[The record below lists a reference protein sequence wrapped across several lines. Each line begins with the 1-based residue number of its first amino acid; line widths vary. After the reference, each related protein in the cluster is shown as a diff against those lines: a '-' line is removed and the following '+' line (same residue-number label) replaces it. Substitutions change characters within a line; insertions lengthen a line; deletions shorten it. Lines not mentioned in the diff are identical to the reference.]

1 MADENSGIDR
11 DRRIIEDAQAK
22 GRLATLG
29 AYFRLSGPGWL
40 QSAIT
45 LGGGSLGS
53 SLFLGVLAGFAL
65 LWLQPLAM
73 IMGIIMLSAIGYVTL
88 STGERPFDAINK
100 HINPVLGWG
109 WILATLMANCVWA
122 LPQFSLATAA
132 IKQNLLTNLAQ
143 NQSMS
148 PLQMDLTIGA
158 CVMVLCVIVVW
169 FYNSGGF
176 GLKIFNTLIK
186 LMVAGI
192 VLAFVGVVVIMSL
205 NGALDWGKIGGGLIP
220 DFSLFW
226 TPAET
231 FDVHIAAVSEEFRN
245 FWTSRIVSQQQDVMI
260 AAAATAV
267 GINMTFL
274 LPYSML
280 KRKWD
285 KNFRGLAIFDL
296 STGLFIPF
304 ILATGCVVIAS
315 ASQFHTQAAPGFL
328 GEKDQSGQLIAA
340 DKKFVGQYNAIVTA
354 RVKMELGE
362 RAVATMSA
370 DQKILLVEGKS
381 KDELKQLKQ
390 QKGDEAFAAL
400 SAKDKTDLLDSLPKP
415 DKRMAAMLV
424 KRDSGHL
431 AASLTPLTG
440 KTVSDYVFGLGV
452 IGMAISSIIIL
463 MLINGFV
470 ICAMFGAESKGW
482 LFRLGTLMPCVG
494 MLAPVLWAGKTKMWL
509 VMPTSIINF
518 TVLPIAYFAFYMMMN
533 QKSLM
538 GDNIPKGLK
547 RLLWN
552 FLMTVAAGSAAV
564 GSVWT
569 LWLKMRW
576 NGIYIA
582 IGFTVLVILVHFIFP
597 RKKRLVA

>member
-1 MADENSGIDR
+1 MIV
-11 DRRIIEDAQAK
+11 DARKK
-22 GRLATLG
+22 GPLATFG

-73 IMGIIMLSAIGYVTL
+73 IAGIIMLSAIGYITL

-100 HINPVLGWG
+100 HVNPVLGWG

-132 IKQNLLTNLAQ
+132 IKQNLLTDLAQ
-143 NQSMS
+143 NKAMTGM
-148 PLQMDLTIGA
+148 QMDLTIGA

-169 FYNSGGF
+169 CYNSGGF
-176 GLKIFNTLIK
+176 GLKIFNALIK

-192 VLAFVGVVVIMSL
+192 VLAFVGVVVTMSI
-205 NGALDWGKIGGGLIP
+205 NGGIDWGKIGGGLIP

-226 TPAET
+226 TPAHT
-231 FDVHIAAVSEEFRN
+231 FDVHIAAVGGEFRG

-315 ASQFHTQAAPGFL
+315 ASRFHAQAAPGFL
-328 GEKDQSGQLIAA
+328 GEKDAAGQLIVP
-340 DKKFVGQYNAIVTA
+340 DKKFVGQYNDIVTA

-370 DQKILLVEGKS
+370 DQRILLVEGKGEA
-381 KDELKQLKQ
+381 ELKKLKQ
-390 QKGDEAFAAL
+390 QKGAEAFAAL
-400 SAKDKTDLLDSLPKP
+400 SDKDKAGLLDSLPDP

-431 AASLTPLTG
+431 AASLAPLTG
-440 KTVSDYVFGLGV
+440 KTVADYVFGLGV
-452 IGMAISSIIIL
+452 IGMAVSSIIIL

-470 ICAMFGAESKGW
+470 ICAMFGVESKGW
-482 LFRLGTLMPCVG
+482 PYRLGTLMPCVG
-494 MLAPVLWAGKTKMWL
+494 MLAPILWAGKTKMWL

-538 GDNIPKGLK
+538 GDNMPRGFK

-552 FLMTVAAGSAAV
+552 LLMTVAAGSAAV

-569 LWLKMRW
+569 LWLKMQW

-597 RKKRLVA
+597 RKKKLAA

>member
-11 DRRIIEDAQAK
+11 DREIIADAQAK

-29 AYFRLSGPGWL
+29 AYFKLSGPGWL

-73 IMGIIMLSAIGYVTL
+73 IMGIIMLSAIGFVTL

-132 IKQNLLTNLAQ
+132 IKQNLLTDLAQ
-143 NQSMS
+143 NQSMT

-158 CVMVLCVIVVW
+158 CIMVLCVIVVW
-169 FYNSGGF
+169 CYNSGGF
-176 GLKIFNTLIK
+176 GLKIFNALIK

-220 DFSLFW
+220 DFSLLSA
-226 TPAET
+226 PART
-231 FDVHIAAVSEEFRN
+231 FDVHIAAVGEEFRT
-245 FWTSRIVSQQQDVMI
+245 FWTSRIVSQQRDVMI

-315 ASQFHTQAAPGFL
+315 ASQFHAKVAPGFL
-328 GEKDQSGQLIAA
+328 SETDDAGQLIVP
-340 DKKFVGQYNAIVTA
+340 DKKFVGQYNGIVTA
-354 RVKMELGE
+354 RVKMELGQ
-362 RAVATMSA
+362 RAVATMSP
-370 DQKILLVEGKS
+370 DQKILLVDSKS
-381 KDELKQLKQ
+381 EAQLKKLRQ
-390 QKGDEAFAAL
+390 QKGDEAFDAL
-400 SAKDKTDLLDSLPKP
+400 SAEDKTAMLDSLPEA

-431 AASLTPLTG
+431 AASLAPLTG
-440 KTVSDYVFGLGV
+440 KTVADYVFGLGV
-452 IGMAISSIIIL
+452 IGMAVSSIIIL

-470 ICAMFGAESKGW
+470 ICAMFGVESRGW
-482 LFRLGTLMPCVG
+482 PYRIGTLMPCIG
-494 MLAPVLWAGKTKMWL
+494 MLAPILWAGKTKMWL

-538 GDNIPKGLK
+538 GDNMPRGLK
-547 RLLWN
+547 RLIWN
-552 FLMTVAAGSAAV
+552 LLMTVAAGFAAL
-564 GSVWT
+564 GSVWS
-569 LWLKMRW
+569 LWLKLQW
-576 NGIYIA
+576 YGIA
-582 IGFTVLVILVHFIFP
+582 IAVGFTVLAILVHFIFP
-597 RKKRLVA
+597 RKKKLAA

>member
-1 MADENSGIDR
+1 MAEENSGIDR
-11 DRRIIEDAQAK
+11 DRRMIVDARKK
-22 GRLATLG
+22 GRVATFG

-65 LWLQPLAM
+65 LWLQPIAM
-73 IMGIIMLSAIGYVTL
+73 ILGIIMLSAIGFVTL

-100 HINPVLGWG
+100 HVNPVLGWG

-132 IKQNLLTNLAQ
+132 IKQNLLTDLAR
-143 NQSMS
+143 NQSMTGM
-148 PLQMDLTIGA
+148 QMDLTICA

-169 FYNSGGF
+169 CYNSGGF

-192 VLAFVGVVVIMSL
+192 VLAFVGVVVTMSF
-205 NGALDWGKIGGGLIP
+205 NGAIKWGEIGGGLIP

-226 TPAET
+226 TPAKT
-231 FDVHIAAVSEEFRN
+231 FDVHITAVSEEFQN
-245 FWTSRIVSQQQDVMI
+245 FWISRIVSQQADVMI

-285 KNFRGLAIFDL
+285 KKFRGLAIFDL

-315 ASQFHTQAAPGFL
+315 ASQFHAKTAPGFL
-328 GEKDQSGQLIAA
+328 GETDDAGKLIVP
-340 DKKFVGQYNAIVTA
+340 DEKFVGQYNDILTA
-354 RVKMELGE
+354 RVKMELGK
-362 RAVATMSA
+362 RAEDGMMPHQKNLYSKTELEKFKRQEA
-370 DQKILLVEGKS
+370 DKEFAKKPPKEHFDNLGK
-381 KDELKQLKQ
+381 
-390 QKGDEAFAAL
+390 A
-400 SAKDKTDLLDSLPKP
+400 DKH
-415 DKRMAAMLV
+415 MAAMLV

-431 AASLTPLTG
+431 SASLAPMTG
-440 KTVSDYVFGLGV
+440 KTVADYIFGLGV
-452 IGMAISSIIIL
+452 IGMAVSSIIIL

-470 ICAMFGAESKGW
+470 ICAMFGLESKGW
-482 LFRLGTLMPCVG
+482 PYRLGTLMPCVG

-509 VMPTSIINF
+509 VMPTSVINF

-538 GDNIPKGLK
+538 GDNMPRGLK
-547 RLLWN
+547 RLVWN
-552 FLMTVAAGSAAV
+552 LLMAVAAGSAAV

-569 LWLKMRW
+569 LWRKLQW
-576 NGIYIA
+576 WGIA
-582 IGFTVLVILVHFIFP
+582 IAVGFTLLVILVHFIFP
-597 RKKRLVA
+597 RKKRLAA